1 MTGLIKKDFYLS
13 VSMFKSYVLVA
24 AVFALLTLAG
34 IYDISFFVTYMSVMC
49 IMIPVNLFA
58 YDEQARWDKYAAA
71 LPSGRAGVVKARYF
85 FTILVCLGSL
95 LFALLLQL
103 IVALVSGAQGQER
116 VDLLLSGLFPAAYG
130 CFMNAILLPL
140 LFKFGSQKGRIYL
153 ILALGVGVGVI
164 FGGLTGLKEMG
175 ISLSEL
181 TLPLFVLPVV
191 GLLALIPSYFL
202 SRRIFFHKDL

>member
-1 MTGLIKKDFYLS
+1 MTGLVKKDLYLS
-13 VSMFKSYVLVA
+13 LSMLKSYVLVA
-24 AVFALLTLAG
+24 VVFALLTLTG
-34 IYDISFFVTYMSVMC
+34 IYDISFFVTYLSVMC

-71 LPSGRAGVVKARYF
+71 LPSGRAGVVKARYL
-85 FTILVCLGSL
+85 FTILICLGSL

-103 IVALVSGAQGQER
+103 IVALFTGARGQARTE
-116 VDLLLSGLFPAAYG
+116 LLLSGLLPTAYG
-130 CFMNAILLPL
+130 CFMNAVLLPL

-153 ILALGVGVGVI
+153 LLALGVGVGVI

-191 GLLALIPSYFL
+191 GLLTLIPSYFL

>member
-34 IYDISFFVTYMSVMC
+34 IYEISFFVTYMSVMC

-71 LPSGRAGVVKARYF
+71 LPSGRAGVVKARYL
-85 FTILVCLGSL
+85 FTVLVCLGSL
-95 LFALLLQL
+95 AFALLLQL
-103 IVALVSGAQGQER
+103 IVALFTGAQGQER
-116 VDLLLSGLFPAAYG
+116 TDLLLSGLFPAAYG

-191 GLLALIPSYFL
+191 GLLALIPSYLL

>member
-1 MTGLIKKDFYLS
+1 MTGLVKKDLYLS
-13 VSMFKSYVLVA
+13 LSMLKSYVLVA
-24 AVFALLTLAG
+24 AVFAALTLTG
-34 IYDISFFVTYMSVMC
+34 IYDISFFVTYLSVMC

-71 LPSGRAGVVKARYF
+71 LPSGRAGVVGARYL
-85 FTILVCLGSL
+85 FTVLVCLVSL
-95 LFALLLQL
+95 VFALLLQL
-103 IVALVSGAQGQER
+103 IVAIFTGARGQAR
-116 VDLLLSGLFPAAYG
+116 TDLLLSGLLPTAYG
-130 CFMNAILLPL
+130 CFMNAVLLPL

-153 ILALGVGVGVI
+153 LLALGVGVGVI

-191 GLLALIPSYFL
+191 GLLTLIPSYFL

>member
-58 YDEQARWDKYAAA
+58 YEEQARWDKYAAA
-71 LPSGRAGVVKARYF
+71 LPSGRAGVVKARYL
-85 FTILVCLGSL
+85 FTVLVCLGSL
-95 LFALLLQL
+95 AFALLLQL
-103 IVALVSGAQGQER
+103 IVALFTGAQGQER
-116 VDLLLSGLFPAAYG
+116 TDLLLSGLFPAAYG

-191 GLLALIPSYFL
+191 GLLALIPSYLL

>member
-1 MTGLIKKDFYLS
+1 MTGLVKKDLYLS
-13 VSMFKSYVLVA
+13 LSMLKSYVLVA
-24 AVFALLTLAG
+24 AVFAALTLTG
-34 IYDISFFVTYMSVMC
+34 IYDISFFVTYLSVMC

-71 LPSGRAGVVKARYF
+71 LPSGRAGVVKARYLF
-85 FTILVCLGSL
+85 AILICLGSL

-103 IVALVSGAQGQER
+103 IVALFTGARGQAR
-116 VDLLLSGLFPAAYG
+116 TDLLLSGLLPTAYG
-130 CFMNAILLPL
+130 CFMNAVLLPL

-153 ILALGVGVGVI
+153 LLALGVGVGVI

-191 GLLALIPSYFL
+191 GLLTLIPSYFI

>member
-1 MTGLIKKDFYLS
+1 MTGLVKKDLYLS
-13 VSMFKSYVLVA
+13 LSMLKSYVLVA
-24 AVFALLTLAG
+24 VVFALLTLTG
-34 IYDISFFVTYMSVMC
+34 IYDISFFVTYLSVMC

-71 LPSGRAGVVKARYF
+71 LPSGRAGVVKARYL
-85 FTILVCLGSL
+85 FTILICLGSL

-103 IVALVSGAQGQER
+103 IVALFTGARGQAR
-116 VDLLLSGLFPAAYG
+116 TDLLLSGLLPTAYG
-130 CFMNAILLPL
+130 CFMNAVLLPL

-153 ILALGVGVGVI
+153 LLALGVGVGVI

-191 GLLALIPSYFL
+191 GLLTLIPSYFI

>member
-1 MTGLIKKDFYLS
+1 MTGLVKKDLYLS
-13 VSMFKSYVLVA
+13 LSMLKSYVLVA
-24 AVFALLTLAG
+24 VVFARLTLTG
-34 IYDISFFVTYMSVMC
+34 IYDISFFVTYLSVMC

-71 LPSGRAGVVKARYF
+71 LPSGRAGVVKARYL
-85 FTILVCLGSL
+85 FTILICLGSL
-95 LFALLLQL
+95 AFALFLQL
-103 IVALVSGAQGQER
+103 IVALFTGAQGQAR
-116 VDLLLSGLFPAAYG
+116 TDLLLSGLLPTAYG
-130 CFMNAILLPL
+130 CFMNAVLLPL

-153 ILALGVGVGVI
+153 LLALGVGVGVI

-191 GLLALIPSYFL
+191 GLLTLIPSYFL

>member
-13 VSMFKSYVLVA
+13 VSMFRSYVLVA

-34 IYDISFFVTYMSVMC
+34 IYEISFFVTYMSVMC

-71 LPSGRAGVVKARYF
+71 LPSGRAGVVKARYL
-85 FTILVCLGSL
+85 FTVLVCLGSL
-95 LFALLLQL
+95 AFALLLQL
-103 IVALVSGAQGQER
+103 IVALFTGAQGQER
-116 VDLLLSGLFPAAYG
+116 TDLLLSGLFPAAYG

-175 ISLSEL
+175 ISLSAL

-191 GLLALIPSYFL
+191 GLLALIPSYLL

>member
-1 MTGLIKKDFYLS
+1 MTGLVKKDFYLS
-13 VSMFKSYVLVA
+13 LSMLKSYVLVA
-24 AVFALLTLAG
+24 AVFAVLTLTG
-34 IYDISFFVTYMSVMC
+34 IYDISFFVTYLSVMC

-58 YDEQARWDKYAAA
+58 YDEQARWDKYAAS
-71 LPSGRAGVVKARYF
+71 LPSGRTGMVKARYI
-85 FTILVCLGSL
+85 FTILICLGSL
-95 LFALLLQL
+95 AFALLLQL
-103 IVALVSGAQGQER
+103 IVALFTGARGQER
-116 VDLLLSGLFPAAYG
+116 TDLLLSGLLPTAYG
-130 CFMNAILLPL
+130 CFMNAVLLPL

-153 ILALGVGVGVI
+153 LLALGVGVGVI

-191 GLLALIPSYFL
+191 GLLTLIPSYFI

>member
-13 VSMFKSYVLVA
+13 VSMFRSYVLVA

-34 IYDISFFVTYMSVMC
+34 IYEISFFVTYMSVMC

-71 LPSGRAGVVKARYF
+71 LPSGRAGMVKARYL
-85 FTILVCLGSL
+85 FTVLICLGSL

-130 CFMNAILLPL
+130 CIMNAILLPL

-191 GLLALIPSYFL
+191 GLLALIPSYLL

>member
-1 MTGLIKKDFYLS
+1 MTGLVKKDLYLS
-13 VSMFKSYVLVA
+13 LSMLKSYVLVA
-24 AVFALLTLAG
+24 AVFAALTLTG
-34 IYDISFFVTYMSVMC
+34 IYDTSFFVTYLSVMC

-71 LPSGRAGVVKARYF
+71 LPSGRAGVEKARYL
-85 FTILVCLGSL
+85 FTILICLGSL
-95 LFALLLQL
+95 AFALLLQL
-103 IVALVSGAQGQER
+103 IVALFTGARGQAR
-116 VDLLLSGLFPAAYG
+116 TDLLLSGLLPTAYG
-130 CFMNAILLPL
+130 CFMNAVLLPL

-153 ILALGVGVGVI
+153 LLALGVGVGVI

-181 TLPLFVLPVV
+181 TLPLFVLPVA
-191 GLLALIPSYFL
+191 GLLTLIPSYFI

>member
-34 IYDISFFVTYMSVMC
+34 VYEISFFITYMSVMC

-71 LPSGRAGVVKARYF
+71 LPSGRAGVVKARYL
-85 FTILVCLGSL
+85 FTVLICLGSL

-130 CFMNAILLPL
+130 CIMNAILLPL

-175 ISLSEL
+175 LSLSEVS
-181 TLPLFVLPVV
+181 LPLTILPIV
-191 GLLALIPSYFL
+191 GLLALIPSYLL

>member
-71 LPSGRAGVVKARYF
+71 LPSGRAGVVKARYL

-175 ISLSEL
+175 ISLSAL

-191 GLLALIPSYFL
+191 GLLALIPSYLL

>member
-34 IYDISFFVTYMSVMC
+34 IYEISFFVTYMSVMC

-71 LPSGRAGVVKARYF
+71 LPSGRAGVVKARYL

-191 GLLALIPSYFL
+191 GLLALIPSYLL

>member
-1 MTGLIKKDFYLS
+1 MTGLVKKDLYLS
-13 VSMFKSYVLVA
+13 LSMLKSYVLVA
-24 AVFALLTLAG
+24 AVFAALTLTG
-34 IYDISFFVTYMSVMC
+34 IYDTSFFVTYLSVMC

-71 LPSGRAGVVKARYF
+71 LPSGRAGVVGARYL
-85 FTILVCLGSL
+85 FTVLVCLGSL
-95 LFALLLQL
+95 VFALLLQL
-103 IVALVSGAQGQER
+103 IVAIFTGARGQAR
-116 VDLLLSGLFPAAYG
+116 TDLLLSGLLPAVYG
-130 CFMNAILLPL
+130 CFMNAVLLPL

-153 ILALGVGVGVI
+153 LLALGVGVGVI

-181 TLPLFVLPVV
+181 TLPLFVLPVA
-191 GLLALIPSYFL
+191 GLLTLIPSYFL

>member
-1 MTGLIKKDFYLS
+1 MTGLVKKDLYLS
-13 VSMFKSYVLVA
+13 VSMLKSYVLVA
-24 AVFALLTLAG
+24 AVFAALTLTG
-34 IYDISFFVTYMSVMC
+34 IYDISFFVTYLSVMC

-71 LPSGRAGVVKARYF
+71 LPSGRAGVVKARYLF
-85 FTILVCLGSL
+85 AILFCLGSL

-103 IVALVSGAQGQER
+103 IVALFTGARGQSR
-116 VDLLLSGLFPAAYG
+116 TDLLLSGLLPTAYG
-130 CFMNAILLPL
+130 CFMNAVLLPL

-153 ILALGVGVGVI
+153 LLALGVGVGVI

-191 GLLALIPSYFL
+191 GLLTLIPSYFI

>member
-1 MTGLIKKDFYLS
+1 MTGLVKKDLYLS
-13 VSMFKSYVLVA
+13 VSMLRSYVVVA
-24 AVFALLTLAG
+24 AVFAILTLAG
-34 IYDISFFVTYMSVMC
+34 IYEISFFITYVSVMC

-71 LPSGRAGVVKARYF
+71 LPAGRAGVVKSRYL
-85 FTILVCLGSL
+85 FTVLICLGSL
-95 LFALLLQL
+95 VFALLLQL
-103 IVALVSGAQGQER
+103 IVALASGAQGQER
-116 VDLLLSGLFPAAYG
+116 VDLLLSGLLPAAYG

-140 LFKFGSQKGRIYL
+140 LFKFGSQKGRLYL

-175 ISLSEL
+175 LSLSEVS
-181 TLPLFVLPVV
+181 LPLTVLPVV
-191 GLLALIPSYFL
+191 GLLALIPSYLL

>member
-1 MTGLIKKDFYLS
+1 MTGLVKKDLYLS
-13 VSMFKSYVLVA
+13 LSMLKSYVLVA
-24 AVFALLTLAG
+24 VVFALLTLTG
-34 IYDISFFVTYMSVMC
+34 IYDISFFVTYLSVMC

-71 LPSGRAGVVKARYF
+71 LPSGRAGVVKARYL
-85 FTILVCLGSL
+85 FTILICLGSL

-103 IVALVSGAQGQER
+103 IVALFTGARGQAR
-116 VDLLLSGLFPAAYG
+116 TDLLLSGLLPTAYG
-130 CFMNAILLPL
+130 CFMNAVLLPL

-153 ILALGVGVGVI
+153 LLALGVGVGVI

-191 GLLALIPSYFL
+191 GLLTLIPSYFI
-202 SRRIFFHKDL
+202 SRPIFSQKDF

>member
-71 LPSGRAGVVKARYF
+71 LPSGRAGVVKARYL

-103 IVALVSGAQGQER
+103 IVAVVSGAQGQER

-191 GLLALIPSYFL
+191 GLLALIPSYLL

>member
-34 IYDISFFVTYMSVMC
+34 VYEISFFITYMSVMC

-71 LPSGRAGVVKARYF
+71 LPSGRAGVVKARYL
-85 FTILVCLGSL
+85 FTGLICLGSL

-130 CFMNAILLPL
+130 CIMNAILLPL

-175 ISLSEL
+175 LSLSEVS
-181 TLPLFVLPVV
+181 LPLTILPIV
-191 GLLALIPSYFL
+191 GLLALIPSYLL

>member
-13 VSMFKSYVLVA
+13 VSMFRSYVLVA

-34 IYDISFFVTYMSVMC
+34 IYEISFFVTYMSVMC

-71 LPSGRAGVVKARYF
+71 LPSGRAGVVKARYL

-103 IVALVSGAQGQER
+103 IVALFTGAQGQER
-116 VDLLLSGLFPAAYG
+116 TDLLLSGLFPAAYG

-191 GLLALIPSYFL
+191 GLLALIPSYLL